1 MLSNTNVGLS
11 NENGVAEGSLWSY
24 FNSASRRQCYPT
36 AEAVSK
42 STYTSSSLSASQ
54 YWWWWLRT
62 PYAGNANYA
71 RNVNTD
77 GSLNN
82 NNAYNGNNG
91 VRPDLVENGT
101 D

>member
-42 STYTSSSLSASQ
+42 SEYTNSSLDASSP
-54 YWWWWLRT
+54 WWWWLADA
-62 PYAGNANYA
+62 YASSSYGVRYVGSSGAMDWGNAY
-71 RNVNTD
+71 
-77 GSLNN
+77 GG
-82 NNAYNGNNG
+82 NGG
-91 VRPDLVENGT
+91 GRRL
-101 D
+101 